1 MPMIAYLFPGPGIA
15 EPGLGKDLYN
25 KIPAVREA
33 IDKAD
38 KALVDVGVKVTK
50 ACFVSPAEV
59 MRKPSIAGPAVLAM
73 TMGVLNALKAKR
85 VTALLAGGM
94 GWGELN
100 ALVALGSLDYDAGLK
115 LMHQRGLWLEEAWN
129 AAPFHVLGVQGLPV
143 EQLEAKLAALPH
155 PPKRVALFS
164 NDHVVLAGEEALL
177 KKLALLLGQIGRHVK
192 LSAVEPGYDWPHPQ
206 FEGVGQK
213 VSDALAKQKLEHINT
228 TIQGATDREA
238 IRNVRDW
245 PARAV
250 TLCTEPLDWT
260 AACKRLRA
268 LGMDTAVELT
278 RGQALGTAL
287 HKFDAGVRVLS
298 AEDAPSFA
306 LAAKLA
312 L

>member
-33 IDKAD
+33 VDKAD
-38 KALVDVGVKVTK
+38 KALVEVGVKVTK

-73 TMGVLNALKAKR
+73 TVGVLNALKAKR
-85 VTALLAGGM
+85 VTGLLAGGM

-100 ALVALGSLDYDAGLK
+100 ALVALGSLEYDAGLK
-115 LMHQRGLWLEEAWN
+115 LLHQRGLWLEEAWN
-129 AAPFHVLGVQGLPV
+129 AAPFHVLGVQGLPA
-143 EQLEAKLAALPH
+143 EQLEAKLAALPN

-164 NDHVVLAGEEALL
+164 GDHVVLAGEETLL
-177 KKLALLLGQIGRHVK
+177 KKLAVLLGQIGRHVK

-206 FEGVGQK
+206 FEAVGQK
-213 VSDALAKQKLEHINT
+213 VGEALGKHKLEHINT

-238 IRNVRDW
+238 VRNVRDW
-245 PARAV
+245 PARAA

-268 LGMDTAVELT
+268 QGMDTAVELT

>member
-25 KIPAVREA
+25 KVPAVREA
-33 IDKAD
+33 VDKAD
-38 KALVDVGVKVTK
+38 KALVEVGVKVTK

-59 MRKPSIAGPAVLAM
+59 MRKPSVAGPAVLAM
-73 TMGVLNALKAKR
+73 TVGVVTALKAKR
-85 VTALLAGGM
+85 VTPLLAGAL

-100 ALVALGSLDYDAGLK
+100 ALVALGSLDYEAGLK

-129 AAPFHVLGVQGLPV
+129 AAPFFVLAVQGLPAD
-143 EQLEAKLAALPH
+143 QLETKLASLPH

-164 NDHVVLAGEEALL
+164 NDHVVLAGDEVLL
-177 KKLALLLGQIGRHVK
+177 KKLALLLGNLGRHVK

-206 FEGVGQK
+206 FEEVGRR
-213 VSDALAKQKLEHINT
+213 VAEALAQAKLEPINT
-228 TIQGATDREA
+228 AIQGAVDKEA
-238 IRNVRDW
+238 IRTVRDW
-245 PARAV
+245 PARAAA
-250 TLCTEPLDWT
+250 LCTDVLDWP

-268 LGMDTAVELT
+268 QGMDTAVELT
-278 RGQALGTAL
+278 RGQALGAAL

-306 LAAKLA
+306 LTAKLA